1 MVRKSFVV
9 LIVCFDDGR
18 KQDYLRCGVNVM
30 ACSCYEFSSA
40 PKRTSDK
47 LNMENVKSMFKKQED
62 LFERENGV
70 KY

>member
-1 MVRKSFVV
+1 
-9 LIVCFDDGR
+9 
-18 KQDYLRCGVNVM
+18 M

-47 LNMENVKSMFKKQED
+47 LNMQNVKSMFKKQED